1 MKRVIVIFAP
11 TACGKT
17 ALAENIF
24 GKGSLS
30 CFKGMGE
37 VVSADSQTVYKGL
50 DIGTA
55 KPSPEEME
63 QLPHHL
69 IDIVSPSVQFGAGDF
84 FDLADAACRE
94 ILSRNKFPVVVG
106 GCGFYIRNFLMG
118 LTSAPVCSPQIR
130 QLIKDRL
137 AVEGPLA
144 LYHELCAVDPVYAA
158 KINSNDSS
166 RVCRALEVYHTSGKP
181 LSSYKVP
188 ETLRP
193 DFEFLVLVLNRA
205 REDLSRRIDMRVEK
219 MFDDG
224 LEQEVASLVKSGCSK
239 DTPAM
244 KAIGYSE
251 FFLENLTVP
260 QIKERIKL
268 DSRHYA
274 KKQYTY
280 MKGIPGAVTVDADDR
295 EGIERLIMQFCSR

>member
-37 VVSADSQTVYKGL
+37 VVSADSQTVYRGL
-50 DIGTA
+50 NIGTA

-106 GCGFYIRNFLMG
+106 GSGFYIRNFLMG
-118 LTSAPVCSPQIR
+118 LTSAPVCSPQVR
-130 QLIKDRL
+130 QFIKDRL
-137 AVEGPLA
+137 AAEGGRV
-144 LYHELCAVDPVYAA
+144 LYEELCAVDPVYAA
-158 KINSNDSS
+158 KINPNDSS
-166 RVCRALEVYHTSGKP
+166 RVCRALEVYHTSGMP
-181 LSSYKVP
+181 LSSYKMP

-193 DFEFLVLVLNRA
+193 DYEFLVLVLNRA
-205 REDLSRRIDMRVEK
+205 REDLYRRIDLRVDK
-219 MFDDG
+219 MFEDG
-224 LEQEVASLVKSGCSK
+224 LEQEVAALVKNGCTK

-251 FFLENLTVP
+251 FFLDGMTLP

-280 MKGIPGAVTVDADDR
+280 MKGIPGAVIVDADDM
-295 EGIERLIMQFCSR
+295 EKIESLIMKFCSR